1 MFGLSTWEILIILVL
16 ALLFIGPDEL
26 PKMANKLGKGL
37 RQVRGAM
44 SKVDDEVRKT
54 VREFQAEA
62 ARLAED
68 EEANGKPRAPGDP
81 IAASPDGTPQALPE
95 PPKEAAGAEQ
105 AVVPER
111 APRDLGSLAAKT
123 SINARDWSQ
132 IGKGP
137 VEGRVATVLPGRPS
151 TASMAPAAPEAAGSL
166 APGSETDPTRGLRD
180 REAPA
185 PTAPAVPDPATTQP
199 PERS

>member
-44 SKVDDEVRKT
+44 SKVDDEVRRT
-54 VREFQAEA
+54 VRDFQAEA

-68 EEANGKPRAPGDP
+68 EEEKEKEKEKQKDNDTEDGKPSGLDGP
-81 IAASPDGTPQALPE
+81 IAANADGTPVVALPAPAEE
-95 PPKEAAGAEQ
+95 PVVEA
-105 AVVPER
+105 AVVPEL
-111 APRDLGSLAAKT
+111 ATRDLGSLAAKT
-123 SINARDWSQ
+123 SINARDWSK
-132 IGKGP
+132 IGKAP
-137 VEGRVATVLPGRPS
+137 VEGRVATVLPGRPP
-151 TASMAPAAPEAAGSL
+151 TASMAPPAHE
-166 APGSETDPTRGLRD
+166 
-180 REAPA
+180 PA
-185 PTAPAVPDPATTQP
+185 PPPTPPPATAGTPP

>member
-26 PKMANKLGKGL
+26 PKVANKLGKGL

-54 VREFQAEA
+54 MRDFQAEA

-68 EEANGKPRAPGDP
+68 EENAQAKAKGLAPDAKSDTKSEANSDANAGAPAGP
-81 IAASPDGTPQALPE
+81 T
-95 PPKEAAGAEQ
+95 KEAIGGEGGGEPILRELA
-105 AVVPER
+105 P
-111 APRDLGSLAAKT
+111 PRDLGSVAATT

-132 IGKGP
+132 VGKTP
-137 VEGRVATVLPGRPS
+137 VQGRVATVQPGRVATTEPTPARPPEPPS
-151 TASMAPAAPEAAGSL
+151 VPPP
-166 APGSETDPTRGLRD
+166 PG
-180 REAPA
+180 
-185 PTAPAVPDPATTQP
+185 TQP
-199 PERS
+199 PEHS